1 MEQNMPR
8 TRRETAHHRLPAWF
22 VPRMMEE
29 SGRFGLLLTS
39 REVLGIERID
49 ALHASIDGGIWLDVT
64 LLSGTPDRKHLTLLL
79 AATSGCRASIN
90 ASHVVA
96 AWELAT
102 DVT

>member
-1 MEQNMPR
+1 MPR
-8 TRRETAHHRLPAWF
+8 SRREAAHDRLPAWF

-29 SGRFGLLLTS
+29 SGRFGLLLTT

-49 ALHASIDGGIWLDVT
+49 ALHATADGGIWLDVT
-64 LLSGTPDRKHLTLLL
+64 LLSGKPDRKHLTLLL
-79 AATSGCRASIN
+79 AATSRCRASIN

-96 AWELAT
+96 AWELAA

>member
-1 MEQNMPR
+1 MPSSH
-8 TRRETAHHRLPAWF
+8 RETAQDRLPAWF

-29 SGRFGLLLTS
+29 SGRFGLLLTT

-49 ALHASIDGGIWLDVT
+49 ALHATADGGIWLDVT
-64 LLSGTPDRKHLTLLL
+64 LLSGKPDRKHLTLLL

>member
-1 MEQNMPR
+1 VKPVKL
-8 TRRETAHHRLPAWF
+8 A
-22 VPRMMEE
+22 
-29 SGRFGLLLTS
+29 SGRFGLLLATKA
-39 REVLGIERID
+39 VLGTERID

-64 LLSGTPDRKHLTLLL
+64 LLSGNLDRKHLTLLL

-90 ASHVVA
+90 GSHVVA